1 MIPHMHDDKI
11 QDEELSSPIEEKHT
25 MTASEERS
33 QQTPT
38 LLQRWISVLL
48 CILGVAMP
56 LVAGSMVC
64 WPLGWPFGVELSL
77 NLILLMMAVLA
88 TVGAFLLGFAFRA
101 WWAALLVPVAW
112 IVGDFLGSVV
122 RRFVD
127 GWWPFTNEHFWD
139 AQSGMPYRIL
149 CKEEVVDEHLQR

>member
-1 MIPHMHDDKI
+1 
-11 QDEELSSPIEEKHT
+11 
-25 MTASEERS
+25 MTANEERS

-38 LLQRWISVLL
+38 LLQRWILVLL

-64 WPLGWPFGVELSL
+64 WPLGWPFGVEIS
-77 NLILLMMAVLA
+77 IETTLLMMAVLA

-101 WWAALLVPVAW
+101 WWAALLVPIAW

-122 RRFVD
+122 RRLVD
-127 GWWPFTNEHFWD
+127 GEWPFGNEHFWNV
-139 AQSGMPYRIL
+139 QSGFIL
-149 CKEEVVDEHLQR
+149 VALVPLIILGIIGVAGGIRFRRWWEIRQQNKPLNIH